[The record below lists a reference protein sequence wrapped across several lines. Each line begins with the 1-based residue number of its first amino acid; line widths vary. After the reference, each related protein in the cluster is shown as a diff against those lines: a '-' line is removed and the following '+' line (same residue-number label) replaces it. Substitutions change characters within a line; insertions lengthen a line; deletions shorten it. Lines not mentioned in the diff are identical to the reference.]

1 MPSLFFTQYIWTRI
15 CDVHSCSFPNSTL
28 IWESTK
34 QPRSNLSKKRK
45 VKTLDGE
52 NRTCAFF
59 TLAYFNKMNKHEQKC
74 EVVVI
79 RSAGLVV
86 PNSGVSYSQSLPRW
100 SMLMAWKKSFYYYIL
115 LLCGCFEARL
125 RVFCRW
131 CVKQY
136 RKVVRSTWSMWALS
150 GPGLSVSQWLFTR
163 LFSFHFTLLRGSS
176 LWHRPLVCGPSVEAS
191 HDARLDILVGDL
203 LVVVVRAAARWV
215 HRRGRHGVEGEDELL
230 SVTHAWRLGMV
241 PGNTCEKVF

>member
-1 MPSLFFTQYIWTRI
+1 MWSGSHPLCRTS
-15 CDVHSCSFPNSTL
+15 
-28 IWESTK
+28 STK
-34 QPRSNLSKKRK
+34 QQGFIQPVFTPLVDADGMKKK
-45 VKTLDGE
+45 K
-52 NRTCAFF
+52 FF
-59 TLAYFNKMNKHEQKC
+59 
-74 EVVVI
+74 I
-79 RSAGLVV
+79 II
-86 PNSGVSYSQSLPRW
+86 
-100 SMLMAWKKSFYYYIL
+100 YYYYVVAL
-115 LLCGCFEARL
+115 RLARL

-131 CVKQY
+131 CVKRY